1 MNPKRAKEIVSQFAG
16 KRLLVIGD
24 VMLDRYVFGKV
35 ERINPEAPVPILE
48 AQDEQY
54 ATGGAGNVAKN
65 AATLGAKAVLVS
77 VVGNDVMAHRLREA
91 IAGEGYAAELVVDDM
106 RPTTEKIRY
115 VVGGQQILRVDY
127 EERQHA
133 AGAVEE
139 GLIEKIKESARECDA
154 IIVSD
159 YAKGV
164 ITQAVA
170 DVIMT
175 LRQAQGDR
183 PLPVMA
189 DMKPSRAAYFKGVT
203 WISPNHKEAHEFLG
217 IEHTKKDDMT
227 DAELAEKLRAAFGAT
242 VFLTLG
248 PNGMYVLGEEGG
260 LPAGRL
266 VPQIH
271 TIEVAD
277 TSGCGDTAAV
287 AIVLAKL
294 SGATDVEAA
303 ELGNAAGAIVA
314 SRVGAVGVTPEGLLE
329 MVESGSNE

>member
-77 VVGNDVMAHRLREA
+77 VVGKDVMAQRLQEA
-91 IAGEGYAAELVVDDM
+91 MKNEGYAAKLVEDET

-115 VVGGQQILRVDY
+115 VVGGQQMLRVDY

-248 PNGMYVLGEEGG
+248 AAGMYVLGKESGE
-260 LPAGRL
+260 L
-266 VPQIH
+266 VPQVH
-271 TIEVAD
+271 KIEVAD

>member
-1 MNPKRAKEIVSQFAG
+1 
-16 KRLLVIGD
+16 
-24 VMLDRYVFGKV
+24 MLDRYVFGKV

-65 AATLGAKAVLVS
+65 AATLGARANLVS
-77 VVGNDVMAHRLREA
+77 VVGKDAMAQRLREA
-91 IAGEGYAAELVVDDM
+91 IQNEGYTAELIEDEM

-115 VVGGQQILRVDY
+115 VVGGQQMLRVDY
-127 EERQHA
+127 EETQHA
-133 AGAVEE
+133 AGRVEQE
-139 GLIEKIKESARECDA
+139 LVERVKGAAQECDA

-159 YAKGV
+159 YAKGAV
-164 ITQAVA
+164 TQKVA
-170 DVIMT
+170 EAILT

-183 PLPVMA
+183 RLPIMA
-189 DMKPSRAAYFKGVT
+189 DMKPSRAAYFKGVS
-203 WISPNHKEAHEFLG
+203 WISPNHNEAHQFLG
-217 IEHTKKDDMT
+217 IEHTRKHDMT
-227 DAELAEKLRAAFGAT
+227 DAELAEKLRAAFKAT

-260 LPAGRL
+260 RL

-271 TIEVAD
+271 KIEVAD

-314 SRVGAVGVTPEGLLE
+314 SRVGAVGVKAEELVE
-329 MVESGSNE
+329 MVENEEGMRNE